1 MELKELNKRLA
12 KSSIGMVYK
21 MEELDDVV
29 SDRTPSQLVR
39 MTKNNFDLNDGY
51 FEFDGYGNLKS
62 YEELEDV
69 LDLYDDIQ

>member
-1 MELKELNKRLA
+1 MELKELNNRLA
-12 KSSIGMVYK
+12 NSSTGMVYK

-51 FEFDGYGNLKS
+51 F
-62 YEELEDV
+62 
-69 LDLYDDIQ
+69 

>member
-1 MELKELNKRLA
+1 MGLKELNNRLA

-39 MTKNNFDLNDGY
+39 MTKDNFNLNDGY

-62 YEELEDV
+62 YEELEEV
-69 LDLYDDIQ
+69 LDLYDDIH

>member
-1 MELKELNKRLA
+1 MELEKLNSRLA
-12 KSSIGMVYK
+12 NSSIGMVYK

-39 MTKNNFDLNDGY
+39 MTKDNFDMNDGY

-62 YEELEDV
+62 YEELEEV

>member
-39 MTKNNFDLNDGY
+39 MTKDNFDLNDEY